1 MCLPQ
6 DKSVRCCFVAP
17 MEPQAK
23 CLKRPRR
30 SMAYEVVE
38 CDDDSQLEAELL
50 ALEDDQD
57 CLNANNKRACH
68 SSPRGQSVRADVS
81 ALKVTVAQLE
91 DQVNT
96 AATQMGELRSLVA
109 LLVAQRQRSQE

>member
-1 MCLPQ
+1 MCQLQ
-6 DKSVRCCFVAP
+6 DKSIRCCFVAP
-17 MEPQAK
+17 LEPQAK

-30 SMAYEVVE
+30 SVAYEVVE
-38 CDDDSQLEAELL
+38 SDVDSQLEAELL

-57 CLNANNKRACH
+57 CLNDSKRACY
-68 SSPRGQSVRADVS
+68 SSSRDQSVQADVT

-91 DQVNT
+91 VQVNT

-109 LLVAQRQRSQE
+109 LLVARRQCSQE